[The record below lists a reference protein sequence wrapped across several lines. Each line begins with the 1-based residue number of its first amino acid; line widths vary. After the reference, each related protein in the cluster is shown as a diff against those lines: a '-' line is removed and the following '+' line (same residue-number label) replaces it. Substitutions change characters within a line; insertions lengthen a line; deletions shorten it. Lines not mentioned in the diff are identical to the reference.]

1 MGESASQ
8 AMYVAVYVFIFIIA
22 LSASIFLF
30 NSITEYAE
38 LSYEYGTRLL
48 DNTLII
54 NAPTNK
60 YRIITADQVISYYF
74 NYINKDQ
81 YAEGTAEKTSNSYN
95 ITIKVGNTV
104 YNDPTNT
111 YKEFVAFLNAQRTK
125 GYNNYVVKY
134 TDETT
139 DGKANIRLE
148 AVDDATANEKL

>member
-104 YNDPTNT
+104 YNDLTNT

-139 DGKANIRLE
+139 DGKANIVLE